1 MLAQAQACHG
11 QGNMQ
16 IVGGILLFCRSRFA
30 ATIIGI
36 FGVLTVAYGRLLW
49 NKGERMNQESIA
61 LRGLNA
67 MLAQALACHGQGDMQ
82 GALDALSSSYATNKK
97 LLSLEDMGTSSGRD
111 KIMNLREYE
120 IQLDGVAYIINL
132 IGEALKSGKV
142 NIPDDDSDDL
152 IIRANRSFRNILGEE
167 LEQLAQGLDTNVEQR
182 LKTVRHIAQMNLTT
196 NMMNLSTLQT
206 AERLPTKNKLA
217 DQLCKEAREG
227 IEDYLQLKL
236 HPMPELR
243 LAANKD
249 SLRVISDH
257 VAAIKVPAVDQQSN
271 SWPASTA
278 TQHY

>member
-1 MLAQAQACHG
+1 
-11 QGNMQ
+11 
-16 IVGGILLFCRSRFA
+16 
-30 ATIIGI
+30 
-36 FGVLTVAYGRLLW
+36 
-49 NKGERMNQESIA
+49 
-61 LRGLNA
+61 